1 MRIGVT
7 GASGMVGI
15 NVCKEILSNGDELN
29 ILIREDVSYLDGLSC
44 NKFYGDLSDIDTL
57 EKFCDKCDVI
67 IHSAAMISIGFD
79 AYEKVYEVNFIG
91 TKNLLDISIKK
102 KVKKFIFISTV
113 NAYDKKPLDQN
124 FDEKREL
131 VKKGNAYDMTKALA
145 QELVTSTEEI
155 ETVSI
160 NPTSVLGKNDF
171 KPSRLGKII
180 KGVHSGK
187 LPFLVDGGLDV
198 IDVEDL
204 SKAIYSSISNGKDGE
219 SYLISGKFRSFKE
232 MYEVITKYQDI
243 KSRMF
248 FFPRLMVELSLP
260 LLSLFPIGL
269 LKRAAEINGKFFPG
283 LENMTKEAIENI
295 INFPKHI
302 DNSKAKKDLGLKIS
316 PLEKTIKDT
325 IYE

>member
-15 NVCKEILSNGDELN
+15 NVCKEILRNGDELN

-44 NKFYGDLSDIDTL
+44 KKFYGDLSDIDIL

-79 AYEKVYEVNFIG
+79 AYDQVYEVNFVG
-91 TKNLLDISIKK
+91 TKNLLDISVRK

-131 VKKGNAYDMTKALA
+131 VRKGNTYDMTKALA
-145 QELVTSTEEI
+145 QELVTSTKEI

-204 SKAIYSSISNGKDGE
+204 SKAIYSSISEGKDGE

-232 MYEVITKYQDI
+232 IYEVITKYQDK
-243 KSRMF
+243 KSKIF
-248 FFPRLMVELSLP
+248 FFPRFIVELSLP

-316 PLEKTIKDT
+316 SLEKTIKDT

>member
-44 NKFYGDLSDIDTL
+44 NKFYGDLSDIDIL

-79 AYEKVYEVNFIG
+79 AYDQVYEVNFVG
-91 TKNLLDISIKK
+91 TKNLLDASIKK

-113 NAYDKKPLDQN
+113 NAYDKKPIDQN

-131 VKKGNAYDMTKALA
+131 VRKGNAYDMTKALA

-180 KGVHSGK
+180 KGVYSGK

-204 SKAIYSSISNGKDGE
+204 SKAIYSSISNGRDGE

-232 MYEVITKYQDI
+232 IYEVITKYQNK
-243 KSRMF
+243 KSRIF

-269 LKRAAEINGKFFPG
+269 LKRAAEVNGKFFPG

>member
-44 NKFYGDLSDIDTL
+44 NKFYGDLSDIDIL

-79 AYEKVYEVNFIG
+79 AYDQVYEVNFVG
-91 TKNLLDISIKK
+91 TKNILDASIKK

-131 VKKGNAYDMTKALA
+131 VRKGNAYDMTKALA

-204 SKAIYSSISNGKDGE
+204 SKAIYSSISNGRDGE
-219 SYLISGKFRSFKE
+219 SYLISGKFRSFKKI
-232 MYEVITKYQDI
+232 YEVITKYQNK
-243 KSRMF
+243 KSRIF

-269 LKRAAEINGKFFPG
+269 LKRAAEVNGKFFPG

>member
-44 NKFYGDLSDIDTL
+44 NKFYGDLSHIDIL

-79 AYEKVYEVNFIG
+79 AYDQVYEVNFVG
-91 TKNLLDISIKK
+91 TKNLLDASIKK

-131 VKKGNAYDMTKALA
+131 VRKGNAYDMTKALA

-198 IDVEDL
+198 IDVGDL
-204 SKAIYSSISNGKDGE
+204 SKAIYSSISNGRDGE

-232 MYEVITKYQDI
+232 IYEVITKYQDK
-243 KSRMF
+243 KSRIF

-269 LKRAAEINGKFFPG
+269 LKKAAEVNGKFFPG

>member
-57 EKFCDKCDVI
+57 EKFCNKCDVI

-79 AYEKVYEVNFIG
+79 AYDQVYEVNFVG
-91 TKNLLDISIKK
+91 TKNLLDASIKK

-113 NAYDKKPLDQN
+113 NAYDKKPIDQN

-131 VKKGNAYDMTKALA
+131 VRKGNAYDMTKALA

-180 KGVHSGK
+180 KGVYSGK
-187 LPFLVDGGLDV
+187 LPFLVDGGLDI

-204 SKAIYSSISNGKDGE
+204 SKAIYSSISNGRDGE

-232 MYEVITKYQDI
+232 IYEVITKYQYK
-243 KSRMF
+243 KSRIF

-269 LKRAAEINGKFFPG
+269 LKRAAEVNGKFFPG

>member
-1 MRIGVT
+1 MRVGVT

-15 NVCKEILSNGDELN
+15 NVCKEVINNGDKLN
-29 ILIREDVSYLDGLSC
+29 ILIREDVSYFNNLSC
-44 NKFYGDLSDIDTL
+44 KKFYGDLNDIDIL
-57 EKFCDKCDVI
+57 EKFCERCDVI

-79 AYEKVYEVNFIG
+79 AYDRVYDVNFVG
-91 TKNLLDISIKK
+91 TKNLLDASINK

-113 NAYDKKPLDQN
+113 NAYNKKPTDKIFN
-124 FDEKREL
+124 ETRYL

-145 QELVTSTEEI
+145 QQLVISTKGI

-160 NPTSVLGKNDF
+160 NPTSVLGKNDY
-171 KPSRLGKII
+171 KPSRLGKIV
-180 KGVHSGK
+180 KAVYSGK
-187 LPFLVDGGLDV
+187 LPFLVDGGLDI

-204 SKAIYSSISNGKDGE
+204 SKAIYSSISKGKDGE
-219 SYLISGKFRSFKE
+219 SYLISGKYRSFKE
-232 MYEVITKYQDI
+232 IYKVIEKYQEN
-243 KSRMF
+243 KSRVF

-269 LKRAAEINGKFFPG
+269 LKRAAEVNGKFFPG

-295 INFPKHI
+295 INFPKLI

-316 PLEKTIKDT
+316 PIDKTIRDT

>member
-15 NVCKEILSNGDELN
+15 NVCKEILRNGDELN
-29 ILIREDVSYLDGLSC
+29 ILIREDVSYLSELPC

-79 AYEKVYEVNFIG
+79 AYDQVYEVNFVG
-91 TKNLLDISIKK
+91 TKNLLDTSIRK

-124 FDEKREL
+124 FDEKRRL
-131 VKKGNAYDMTKALA
+131 VRKGNAYDMTKALA

-204 SKAIYSSISNGKDGE
+204 SKAIYSAISNGKDGE

-232 MYEVITKYQDI
+232 MFEVIKKYQDK
-243 KSRMF
+243 KSRIF

-269 LKRAAEINGKFFPG
+269 LKRAAEINGKLFPG
-283 LENMTKEAIENI
+283 MENMTKEAIENI
-295 INFPKHI
+295 INFPKNI
-302 DNSKAKKDLGLKIS
+302 DNSKAKKELGLKVS
-316 PLEKTIKDT
+316 TLKKTIKET

>member
-15 NVCKEILSNGDELN
+15 NVCKEILRNGDELN

-79 AYEKVYEVNFIG
+79 AYEKVYEVNFVG

-145 QELVTSTEEI
+145 QELVTSTEKI

-180 KGVHSGK
+180 KGVYSGK

-198 IDVEDL
+198 IDVGDL

-232 MYEVITKYQDI
+232 IYEVITKYQDK
-243 KSRMF
+243 KSRIF

>member
-29 ILIREDVSYLDGLSC
+29 ILIRDDVSYLDGLSC
-44 NKFYGDLSDIDTL
+44 NKFYGDLSDIDIL

-79 AYEKVYEVNFIG
+79 AYDQVYEVNFVG
-91 TKNLLDISIKK
+91 TKNLLDASIKK

-113 NAYDKKPLDQN
+113 NAYDKKPIDQN

-131 VKKGNAYDMTKALA
+131 VRKGNAYDMTKALA

-180 KGVHSGK
+180 KGVYSGK

-204 SKAIYSSISNGKDGE
+204 SKAIYSSIINGRDGE

-232 MYEVITKYQDI
+232 IYEVITKYQDK
-243 KSRMF
+243 KSRIF

-269 LKRAAEINGKFFPG
+269 LKRAAEVNGKFFPG

>member
-79 AYEKVYEVNFIG
+79 AYDQVYEVNFVG
-91 TKNLLDISIKK
+91 TKNLLDASIKK

-131 VKKGNAYDMTKALA
+131 VRKGNAYDMTKALA

-180 KGVHSGK
+180 KGVYSGK

-198 IDVEDL
+198 IDVGDL
-204 SKAIYSSISNGKDGE
+204 SKAIYSSISNGRDGD
-219 SYLISGKFRSFKE
+219 L
-232 MYEVITKYQDI
+232 VV
-243 KSRMF
+243 
-248 FFPRLMVELSLP
+248 LM
-260 LLSLFPIGL
+260 
-269 LKRAAEINGKFFPG
+269 
-283 LENMTKEAIENI
+283 
-295 INFPKHI
+295 
-302 DNSKAKKDLGLKIS
+302 
-316 PLEKTIKDT
+316 
-325 IYE
+325 

>member
-1 MRIGVT
+1 MRVGVT

-15 NVCKEILSNGDELN
+15 NVCKEVINNGDKLN
-29 ILIREDVSYLDGLSC
+29 ILIREDVSYFNNLSC
-44 NKFYGDLSDIDTL
+44 KKFYGDLNDIDVL
-57 EKFCDKCDVI
+57 EKFCERCDVI

-79 AYEKVYEVNFIG
+79 AYDRVYDVNFVG
-91 TKNLLDISIKK
+91 TKNLLDASINK

-113 NAYDKKPLDQN
+113 NAYNKKPTDKIFN
-124 FDEKREL
+124 ETRDL

-145 QELVTSTEEI
+145 QQLVISTKGI

-160 NPTSVLGKNDF
+160 NPTSVLGKNDY
-171 KPSRLGKII
+171 KPSRLGKIV
-180 KGVHSGK
+180 KAVYSGK
-187 LPFLVDGGLDV
+187 LPFLVDGGLDI

-204 SKAIYSSISNGKDGE
+204 SKAIYSSISKGKDGE
-219 SYLISGKFRSFKE
+219 SYVISGKYRSFKE
-232 MYEVITKYQDI
+232 IYKVIEKYQAN
-243 KSRMF
+243 KSRGF

-269 LKRAAEINGKFFPG
+269 LKRAAEVNGKFFPG

-295 INFPKHI
+295 INFPKLI

-316 PLEKTIKDT
+316 PIDKTIRDT

>member
-15 NVCKEILSNGDELN
+15 NVCKEVLKNGDQLN
-29 ILIREDVSYLDGLSC
+29 ILIREDVSYFDKLSC
-44 NKFYGDLSDIDTL
+44 NKFYGDLNDINTL
-57 EKFCDKCDVI
+57 EKFCDGCDVI

-79 AYEKVYEVNFIG
+79 AYDKVYDVNYTG
-91 TKNLLDISIKK
+91 TKNILDVSIKK

-113 NAYDKKPLDQN
+113 NAYNKKPIHQT
-124 FDEKREL
+124 FDENRDL
-131 VKKGNAYDMTKALA
+131 VKKGNSYDVTKALA
-145 QELVTSTEEI
+145 QELVISSDGI

-171 KPSRLGKII
+171 KPSRLGKIV
-180 KGVHSGK
+180 KGIHSGK

-204 SKAIYSSISNGKDGE
+204 SKAIYNSINNGKNGH

-232 MYEVITKYQDI
+232 IHQIIEKYQEK
-243 KSRMF
+243 KSKVF

-260 LLSLFPIGL
+260 LLSVFPIGL
-269 LKRAAEINGKFFPG
+269 LKRAAEINGKLFPG

-295 INFPKHI
+295 INFPKLI
-302 DNSKAKKDLGLKIS
+302 DNSKAKKELKLKIS

>member
-57 EKFCDKCDVI
+57 EKFCNKCDVI

-79 AYEKVYEVNFIG
+79 AYDQVYEVNFVG
-91 TKNLLDISIKK
+91 TKNLLDASIKK

-113 NAYDKKPLDQN
+113 NAYDKKPIDQN

-131 VKKGNAYDMTKALA
+131 VRKGNAYDMTKALA

-204 SKAIYSSISNGKDGE
+204 SKAIYSSISNGRDGE
-219 SYLISGKFRSFKE
+219 SYLISGKFRSFKKI
-232 MYEVITKYQDI
+232 YEVITKYQNK
-243 KSRMF
+243 KSRIF

-269 LKRAAEINGKFFPG
+269 LKRAAEVNGKFFPG

>member
-29 ILIREDVSYLDGLSC
+29 ILIRKDVSYLDGLSC
-44 NKFYGDLSDIDTL
+44 NKFYGDLSDIDIL

-79 AYEKVYEVNFIG
+79 AYDQVYEVNFVG
-91 TKNLLDISIKK
+91 TKNLLDASIKK

-113 NAYDKKPLDQN
+113 NAYDKKPIDQN

-131 VKKGNAYDMTKALA
+131 VRKGNAYDMTKALA

-204 SKAIYSSISNGKDGE
+204 SKAIYSSISNGRDGE
-219 SYLISGKFRSFKE
+219 SYLISGKFRSFKKI
-232 MYEVITKYQDI
+232 YEVITKYQDK
-243 KSRMF
+243 KSRIF

-269 LKRAAEINGKFFPG
+269 LKRAAEVNGKFFPG

>member
-29 ILIREDVSYLDGLSC
+29 ILIRKDISYIDRLSC

-79 AYEKVYEVNFIG
+79 AYDQVYEVNFVG
-91 TKNLLDISIKK
+91 TKNLLDASIKK

-113 NAYDKKPLDQN
+113 NAYD
-124 FDEKREL
+124 
-131 VKKGNAYDMTKALA
+131 MTKALA
-145 QELVTSTEEI
+145 QELVTSTKEI

-232 MYEVITKYQDI
+232 IHEVITKYQDK
-243 KSRMF
+243 KSRIF

>member
-1 MRIGVT
+1 MRVGVT

-15 NVCKEILSNGDELN
+15 NVCKEVINNGDKLN
-29 ILIREDVSYLDGLSC
+29 ILIREDVSYFNNLSC
-44 NKFYGDLSDIDTL
+44 KKFYGDLNDIDVL
-57 EKFCDKCDVI
+57 EKFCERCDVI

-79 AYEKVYEVNFIG
+79 AYDRVYDVNFVG
-91 TKNLLDISIKK
+91 TKNLLDASINK

-113 NAYDKKPLDQN
+113 NAYNKKPTDKIFN
-124 FDEKREL
+124 ETRDL

-145 QELVTSTEEI
+145 QQLVISTKGI

-160 NPTSVLGKNDF
+160 NPTSVLGKNDY
-171 KPSRLGKII
+171 KPSRLGKIV
-180 KGVHSGK
+180 KAVYSGK
-187 LPFLVDGGLDV
+187 LPFLVDGGLDI

-204 SKAIYSSISNGKDGE
+204 SKAIYSSISKGKDGE
-219 SYLISGKFRSFKE
+219 SYLISGKYRSFKE
-232 MYEVITKYQDI
+232 IYKVIEKYQEN
-243 KSRMF
+243 KSRVF

-269 LKRAAEINGKFFPG
+269 LKRAAEVNGKFFPG

-295 INFPKHI
+295 INFPKLI

-316 PLEKTIKDT
+316 PIDKTIRDT

>member
-44 NKFYGDLSDIDTL
+44 NKFYGDLSDIDIL

-79 AYEKVYEVNFIG
+79 AYDQVYEVNFVG
-91 TKNLLDISIKK
+91 TKNLLDASIKK

-113 NAYDKKPLDQN
+113 NAYDKKPIDQY

-131 VKKGNAYDMTKALA
+131 VRKGNAYDMTKALA

-180 KGVHSGK
+180 KGVYSGK

-204 SKAIYSSISNGKDGE
+204 SKAIYSSISNGRDGE

-232 MYEVITKYQDI
+232 IYEVITKYQNK
-243 KSRMF
+243 KSRIF

-269 LKRAAEINGKFFPG
+269 LKRAAEVNGKFFPG

>member
-15 NVCKEILSNGDELN
+15 NVCKEILRNGDELN
-29 ILIREDVSYLDGLSC
+29 ILIREDVSYLGELPC

-79 AYEKVYEVNFIG
+79 AYNKVYEVNFVG

-102 KVKKFIFISTV
+102 NVKKFIFISTV

-131 VKKGNAYDMTKALA
+131 VRKGNAYDMTKALA

-198 IDVEDL
+198 IDVGDL
-204 SKAIYSSISNGKDGE
+204 SKAIYSSISNGRDGE

-232 MYEVITKYQDI
+232 IYEVITKYQDK
-243 KSRMF
+243 KSRIF

>member
-1 MRIGVT
+1 MIIGVT

-44 NKFYGDLSDIDTL
+44 NKFYGNLSDIDTL

-79 AYEKVYEVNFIG
+79 AYEKVYEVNFVG
-91 TKNLLDISIKK
+91 TKNLLDASIKK

-113 NAYDKKPLDQN
+113 NAYDKKPIDQN

-131 VKKGNAYDMTKALA
+131 VRKGNAYDMTKALA

-232 MYEVITKYQDI
+232 IYEVITKNQDK
-243 KSRMF
+243 KSRIF

-269 LKRAAEINGKFFPG
+269 LKRVAEINGKFFPG

>member
-1 MRIGVT
+1 MKIGVT

-15 NVCKEILSNGDELN
+15 NVCKEVINNGDKLN
-29 ILIREDVSYLDGLSC
+29 ILIREDVSYFNNLSC
-44 NKFYGDLSDIDTL
+44 KKFYGDLNDIDIL
-57 EKFCDKCDVI
+57 EKFCERCDVI

-79 AYEKVYEVNFIG
+79 AYDRVYNVNFVG
-91 TKNLLDISIKK
+91 TKNLLDASINK

-113 NAYDKKPLDQN
+113 NAYNKKPTDKIFN
-124 FDEKREL
+124 ETRDL

-145 QELVTSTEEI
+145 QQLVISTKGI

-160 NPTSVLGKNDF
+160 NPTSVLGKNDY
-171 KPSRLGKII
+171 KPSRLGKIV
-180 KGVHSGK
+180 KAVYSGK
-187 LPFLVDGGLDV
+187 LPFLVDGGLDI

-204 SKAIYSSISNGKDGE
+204 SKAIYSSISKGKDGE
-219 SYLISGKFRSFKE
+219 SYLISGKYRSFKE
-232 MYEVITKYQDI
+232 IYKVIEKYQEN
-243 KSRMF
+243 KSRVF

-269 LKRAAEINGKFFPG
+269 LKRAAEVNGKFFPG

-295 INFPKHI
+295 INFPKLI

-316 PLEKTIKDT
+316 PIDKTIRDT

>member
-29 ILIREDVSYLDGLSC
+29 ILIRKDVSYLDGLSC
-44 NKFYGDLSDIDTL
+44 NKFYGDLSDIDIL

-79 AYEKVYEVNFIG
+79 AYDQVYEVNFVG
-91 TKNLLDISIKK
+91 TKNLLDASIKK
-102 KVKKFIFISTV
+102 KVKKFIFISSV
-113 NAYDKKPLDQN
+113 NAYDKKPIDQN
-124 FDEKREL
+124 VDEKREL
-131 VKKGNAYDMTKALA
+131 VRKGNAYDMTKALA

-180 KGVHSGK
+180 KGIHSGK

-198 IDVEDL
+198 IDVGDL
-204 SKAIYSSISNGKDGE
+204 SKAIYSSISKGKDGE

-232 MYEVITKYQDI
+232 IYEVISKYQDK
-243 KSRMF
+243 KSRIF
-248 FFPRLMVELSLP
+248 FFPRLMVDLSLP

-269 LKRAAEINGKFFPG
+269 LKRIAEINGKFFPG

>member
-44 NKFYGDLSDIDTL
+44 NKFYGDLSDIDIL

-79 AYEKVYEVNFIG
+79 AYDQVYEVNFVG
-91 TKNLLDISIKK
+91 TKNLLDTSIKK

-113 NAYDKKPLDQN
+113 NAYDKKPIDQN

-131 VKKGNAYDMTKALA
+131 VRKGNAYDMTKALA
-145 QELVTSTEEI
+145 QQLVTSTEEI

-180 KGVHSGK
+180 KGVYSGK

-204 SKAIYSSISNGKDGE
+204 SKAIYSSISNGRDGE

-232 MYEVITKYQDI
+232 IYEVITKYQDK
-243 KSRMF
+243 KSRIF

>member
-15 NVCKEILSNGDELN
+15 NVCKEILRNGDELN
-29 ILIREDVSYLDGLSC
+29 ILIRKDVSYLDGLSC
-44 NKFYGDLSDIDTL
+44 NKFYGDLSDIDIL

-79 AYEKVYEVNFIG
+79 AYDQVYEVNFVG
-91 TKNLLDISIKK
+91 TKNLLDISVRK

-131 VKKGNAYDMTKALA
+131 VRKGNTYDMTKALA
-145 QELVTSTEEI
+145 QELVTSTKEI

-204 SKAIYSSISNGKDGE
+204 SKAIYSSISEGKDGE

-232 MYEVITKYQDI
+232 IYEVITKYQDK
-243 KSRMF
+243 KSRIF

-316 PLEKTIKDT
+316 SLEKTIKDT

>member
-29 ILIREDVSYLDGLSC
+29 ILIREDVNYLDGLFC

-79 AYEKVYEVNFIG
+79 AYDQVYEVNFVG
-91 TKNLLDISIKK
+91 TKNLLDASIKK

-131 VKKGNAYDMTKALA
+131 VRKGNAYDMTKALA
-145 QELVTSTEEI
+145 QELVISTEEI

-180 KGVHSGK
+180 KGVYSGK

-198 IDVEDL
+198 IDVGDL
-204 SKAIYSSISNGKDGE
+204 SKAIYSSISNGRDGE

-232 MYEVITKYQDI
+232 IYEVITKYQDK
-243 KSRMF
+243 KSRIF

>member
-29 ILIREDVSYLDGLSC
+29 ILIREDVSYLDGLSS
-44 NKFYGDLSDIDTL
+44 NKFYGDLSDIDIL

-79 AYEKVYEVNFIG
+79 AYDQVYEVNFVG
-91 TKNLLDISIKK
+91 TKNLLDASIKK

-113 NAYDKKPLDQN
+113 NAYDKKPIDQN

-131 VKKGNAYDMTKALA
+131 VRKGNAYDMTKALA

-180 KGVHSGK
+180 KGIHSGK

-204 SKAIYSSISNGKDGE
+204 SKAIYSSISNGRDGE

-232 MYEVITKYQDI
+232 IYEVITKYQDK
-243 KSRMF
+243 KSRIF

-269 LKRAAEINGKFFPG
+269 LKRAAEVNGKFFPG

>member
-29 ILIREDVSYLDGLSC
+29 ILIRENVSYLDGLSC

-79 AYEKVYEVNFIG
+79 AYDKVYEVNFVG
-91 TKNLLDISIKK
+91 TKNLLDTSIRK

-113 NAYDKKPLDQN
+113 NAYDKKPMDQN
-124 FDEKREL
+124 FDEKRGL
-131 VKKGNAYDMTKALA
+131 VRKGNAYDMTKALA

-204 SKAIYSSISNGKDGE
+204 SKAIYSAISNGKDGE

-232 MYEVITKYQDI
+232 MFEVIKKYQDK
-243 KSRMF
+243 KSRIF

>member
-15 NVCKEILSNGDELN
+15 NVCKEILRNGDELN
-29 ILIREDVSYLDGLSC
+29 ILIRKDVSYLDGLSC
-44 NKFYGDLSDIDTL
+44 NKFYGDLSDIDIL

-79 AYEKVYEVNFIG
+79 AYDQVYEVNFVG
-91 TKNLLDISIKK
+91 TKNILDASIKK

-113 NAYDKKPLDQN
+113 NAYDKKPIDQN

-131 VKKGNAYDMTKALA
+131 VRKGNAYDMTKALA

-180 KGVHSGK
+180 KGVYSGK

-204 SKAIYSSISNGKDGE
+204 SNAIYSSINNGRNGE

-232 MYEVITKYQDI
+232 IYEVITKYQDK
-243 KSRMF
+243 KSRIF

-269 LKRAAEINGKFFPG
+269 LKRAAEVNGKFFPG

>member
-1 MRIGVT
+1 MRVGVT

-15 NVCKEILSNGDELN
+15 NVCKEVINNGDKLN
-29 ILIREDVSYLDGLSC
+29 ILIREDVSYFNNLSC
-44 NKFYGDLSDIDTL
+44 KKFYGDLNDIDIL
-57 EKFCDKCDVI
+57 EKFCERCDVI

-79 AYEKVYEVNFIG
+79 AYDRVYDVNFVG
-91 TKNLLDISIKK
+91 TKNLLDASINK

-113 NAYDKKPLDQN
+113 NAYNKKPTDKIFN
-124 FDEKREL
+124 ETRDL

-145 QELVTSTEEI
+145 QQLVISTKGI

-160 NPTSVLGKNDF
+160 NPTSVLGKNDY
-171 KPSRLGKII
+171 KPSRLGKIV
-180 KGVHSGK
+180 KAVYSGK
-187 LPFLVDGGLDV
+187 LPFLVDGGLDI

-204 SKAIYSSISNGKDGE
+204 SKAIYSSISKGKDGE
-219 SYLISGKFRSFKE
+219 SYLISGKYRSFKE
-232 MYEVITKYQDI
+232 IYKVIEKYQAN
-243 KSRMF
+243 KSRVF
-248 FFPRLMVELSLP
+248 FFPRLMVDLTLP

-269 LKRAAEINGKFFPG
+269 LKRAAEVNGKFFPG

-295 INFPKHI
+295 INFPKLI

-316 PLEKTIKDT
+316 PIDKTIRDT

>member
-44 NKFYGDLSDIDTL
+44 NKFYGDLSDIDIL

-79 AYEKVYEVNFIG
+79 AYDQVYEVNFVG
-91 TKNLLDISIKK
+91 TKNILDASIKK

-113 NAYDKKPLDQN
+113 NAYDKKPIDQN

-131 VKKGNAYDMTKALA
+131 VRKGNAYDMTKALA

-204 SKAIYSSISNGKDGE
+204 SKAIYSSISNGRDGE
-219 SYLISGKFRSFKE
+219 SYLISGKFRSFKKI
-232 MYEVITKYQDI
+232 YEVITKYQNK
-243 KSRMF
+243 KSRIF

-269 LKRAAEINGKFFPG
+269 LKRAAEVNGKFFPG

>member
-44 NKFYGDLSDIDTL
+44 NKFYGDLSDIDIL

-79 AYEKVYEVNFIG
+79 AYDQVYEVNFVG
-91 TKNLLDISIKK
+91 TKNLLDASIKK

-113 NAYDKKPLDQN
+113 NAYDKKPIDQN

-131 VKKGNAYDMTKALA
+131 VRKGNAYDMTKALA

-180 KGVHSGK
+180 KGIYSGK
-187 LPFLVDGGLDV
+187 LPFLVDGGLDI

-204 SKAIYSSISNGKDGE
+204 SKAIYSSISNGRDGE
-219 SYLISGKFRSFKE
+219 SYLISGKFRSFKKI
-232 MYEVITKYQDI
+232 YEVITKYQNK
-243 KSRMF
+243 KSRIF

-269 LKRAAEINGKFFPG
+269 LKRAAEVNGKFFPG

>member
-15 NVCKEILSNGDELN
+15 NVCKEILRNGDELN

-79 AYEKVYEVNFIG
+79 TYEKVYEVNFVG

-113 NAYDKKPLDQN
+113 NAYNKKPLDQN

-131 VKKGNAYDMTKALA
+131 VRKGNAYDMTKALA

-180 KGVHSGK
+180 KGVYSGK

-198 IDVEDL
+198 IDVGDL

-232 MYEVITKYQDI
+232 IYEVITKYQDK
-243 KSRMF
+243 KSRIF

>member
-15 NVCKEILSNGDELN
+15 NVCKEILSNEDELN

-44 NKFYGDLSDIDTL
+44 NKFYGDLSDIDIL

-79 AYEKVYEVNFIG
+79 AYDQVYEVNFVG
-91 TKNLLDISIKK
+91 TKNLLDASIKK

-113 NAYDKKPLDQN
+113 NAYDKKPIDQN

-131 VKKGNAYDMTKALA
+131 VRKGNAYDMTKALA

-204 SKAIYSSISNGKDGE
+204 SKAIYSSISNGRDGE
-219 SYLISGKFRSFKE
+219 SYLISGKFRSFKKI
-232 MYEVITKYQDI
+232 YEVITKYQNK
-243 KSRMF
+243 KSRIF

-269 LKRAAEINGKFFPG
+269 LKRAAEVNGKFFPG

>member
-1 MRIGVT
+1 
-7 GASGMVGI
+7 
-15 NVCKEILSNGDELN
+15 
-29 ILIREDVSYLDGLSC
+29 
-44 NKFYGDLSDIDTL
+44 
-57 EKFCDKCDVI
+57 
-67 IHSAAMISIGFD
+67 MISIGFD
-79 AYEKVYEVNFIG
+79 AYDQVYEVNFVG
-91 TKNLLDISIKK
+91 TKNLLDTSIRK

-124 FDEKREL
+124 FDEKRRL
-131 VKKGNAYDMTKALA
+131 VRKGNAYDMTKALA

-204 SKAIYSSISNGKDGE
+204 SKAIYSAISNGKDGE

-232 MYEVITKYQDI
+232 MFEVIKKYQDK
-243 KSRMF
+243 KSRIF

-269 LKRAAEINGKFFPG
+269 LKRAAEINGKFYPG

-316 PLEKTIKDT
+316 PIEKTIKDT

>member
-1 MRIGVT
+1 MRVGVT

-15 NVCKEILSNGDELN
+15 NVCKEVINNGDKLN
-29 ILIREDVSYLDGLSC
+29 ILIREDVSYFNNLSC
-44 NKFYGDLSDIDTL
+44 KKFYGDLNDIDIL
-57 EKFCDKCDVI
+57 EKFCERCDVI

-79 AYEKVYEVNFIG
+79 AYDRVYDVNFVG
-91 TKNLLDISIKK
+91 TKNLLDASINK

-113 NAYDKKPLDQN
+113 NAYNKKPTDKIFN
-124 FDEKREL
+124 ETRDL

-145 QELVTSTEEI
+145 QQLVISTKGI

-160 NPTSVLGKNDF
+160 NPTSVLGKNDY
-171 KPSRLGKII
+171 KPSRLGKIV
-180 KGVHSGK
+180 KAVYSGK
-187 LPFLVDGGLDV
+187 LPFLVDGGLDI

-219 SYLISGKFRSFKE
+219 SYLISGKYRSFKE
-232 MYEVITKYQDI
+232 IYKVIEKYQEN
-243 KSRMF
+243 KSRVF

-269 LKRAAEINGKFFPG
+269 LKRAAEVNGKFFPG

-295 INFPKHI
+295 INFPKLI

-316 PLEKTIKDT
+316 PIDKTIRDT

>member
-1 MRIGVT
+1 MRVGVT

-15 NVCKEILSNGDELN
+15 NVCKEVINNGDKLN
-29 ILIREDVSYLDGLSC
+29 ILIREDVSYFNNLSC
-44 NKFYGDLSDIDTL
+44 KKFYGDLNDIDIL
-57 EKFCDKCDVI
+57 EKFCERCDVI

-79 AYEKVYEVNFIG
+79 AYDRVYDVNFVG
-91 TKNLLDISIKK
+91 TKNLLDASINK

-113 NAYDKKPLDQN
+113 NAYNKKPTDKIFN
-124 FDEKREL
+124 ETRDL

-145 QELVTSTEEI
+145 QQLVISTKGI

-160 NPTSVLGKNDF
+160 NPTSVLGKNDY
-171 KPSRLGKII
+171 KPSRLGQIVKA
-180 KGVHSGK
+180 VYSGK
-187 LPFLVDGGLDV
+187 LPFLVDGGLDI

-204 SKAIYSSISNGKDGE
+204 SKAIYSSISKGKDGE
-219 SYLISGKFRSFKE
+219 SYLISGKYRSFKE
-232 MYEVITKYQDI
+232 IYKVIEKYQEN
-243 KSRMF
+243 KSRVF

-269 LKRAAEINGKFFPG
+269 LKRAAEVNGKFFPG

-295 INFPKHI
+295 INFPKLI

-316 PLEKTIKDT
+316 PIDKTIRDA